1 MIRHIVVPL
10 DGSALAESVIPAA
23 ALFASILKSKI
34 TLLHL
39 IEQNAPEE
47 VHKDRH
53 LTEAAEA
60 EKYLQAIAG
69 KYFSHANADCHVHLA
84 EVKDVAGSLVSHA
97 EELKADLIIMCAHG
111 RGGLREILFGSIAQ
125 RVIAQGKTPVLLIR
139 PDSTPPPKEFA
150 LHKILLP
157 LDMESTHDEVI
168 PYATYLAQAF
178 KSEIAV
184 ITVIPTYG
192 TLTGEETA
200 PSSLLP
206 GTTIALLDIQEQEA
220 RDHFQLHVNELQK
233 EGLTASAVTVRGNPA
248 AEIAKAAEK
257 WNPDLILLATH
268 RKAGVDAFWAAS
280 VAPDVARKTKTPLL
294 LLPLN

>member
-1 MIRHIVVPL
+1 MIKHIVVPL
-10 DGSALAESVIPAA
+10 DGSTLAESVLPAA
-23 ALFASILKSKI
+23 ALLASTLKSKI

-60 EKYLQAIAG
+60 EKYLQAIAER
-69 KYFSHANADCHVHLA
+69 YFIDAKADWHVHIA
-84 EVKDVAGSLVSHA
+84 EIRDVAGSLVSHA
-97 EELKADLIIMCAHG
+97 EELNADLIIMCAHG

-125 RVIAQGKTPVLLIR
+125 RVIAQGKTPVLVTR
-139 PDSTPPPKEFA
+139 PDSTPSPEKFV
-150 LHKILLP
+150 LQKILLP
-157 LDMESTHDEVI
+157 LDTESNHDVVI
-168 PYATYLAQAF
+168 PYAKYLAHAF
-178 KSEIAV
+178 KSEV
-184 ITVIPTYG
+184 VMLTVVPTFG
-192 TLTGEETA
+192 TLTGEEAA

-220 RDHFQLHVNELQK
+220 RDHLRLHVNEFQNA
-233 EGLTASAVTVRGNPA
+233 GLTASAVTVRGYPA
-248 AEIAKAAEK
+248 VEIAEAAGK

-268 RKAGVDAFWAAS
+268 RKAGMDAFWAAS